1 MSEAPQSN
9 LPWAEQY
16 RVVAKEYVA
25 LKAAADMLEECK
37 SATLAKRMA
46 ALGDMPV
53 SRAEMAVKASD
64 EWSDYIKTMVN
75 AREQAELKRVH
86 LEYIRMKFQEW
97 SSANATQRAEMRLAS

>member
-1 MSEAPQSN
+1 MSDAPSSN

-53 SRAEMAVKASD
+53 SRAEMSVKASD
-64 EWSDYIKTMVN
+64 EWADYIKTMVS

>member
-1 MSEAPQSN
+1 MSAPNSN